1 MKLTEEQKE
10 KAHVK
15 FAALDEEYIQR
26 ARKRCKSYPIMGKVC
41 KICLDAEY
49 KDFNKLFEHYLQT
62 ELNISKPQFA
72 ELAHYL
78 NLRMELQQMIPG
90 LENVH

>member
-26 ARKRCKSYPIMGKVC
+26 ARKRCKSYPIIGKVC
-41 KICLDAEY
+41 QVCFDAEY
-49 KDFNKLFEHYLQT
+49 EGFNQLFDNYLIT
-62 ELNISKPQFA
+62 ELKIQKSQFK
-72 ELAHYL
+72 ELARYL
-78 NLRMELQQMIPG
+78 TLRMELEQMIPG